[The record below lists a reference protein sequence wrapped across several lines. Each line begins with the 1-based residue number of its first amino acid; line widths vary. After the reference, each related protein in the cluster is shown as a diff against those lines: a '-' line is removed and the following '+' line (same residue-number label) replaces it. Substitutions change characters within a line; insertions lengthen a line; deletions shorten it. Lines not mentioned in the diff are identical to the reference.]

1 MGIIRK
7 SMSVTTL
14 GVVDFRSDKE
24 RTAAYAKATKKQA
37 KLQTKLM
44 KQQAKLAKK
53 MHG

>member
-37 KLQTKLM
+37 KL
-44 KQQAKLAKK
+44 AKK